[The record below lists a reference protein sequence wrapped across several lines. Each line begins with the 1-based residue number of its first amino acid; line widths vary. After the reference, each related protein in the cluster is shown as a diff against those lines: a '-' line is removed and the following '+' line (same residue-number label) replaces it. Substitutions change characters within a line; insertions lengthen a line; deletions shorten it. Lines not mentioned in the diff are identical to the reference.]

1 LARSKVSPRHATALP
16 YLSWEEL
23 EEELLS
29 MAATPAKEAMVTYL
43 VEGLRQSSPCLTASG
58 MLRELAII
66 IVALIDPG
74 WKPVREGPVT

>member
-29 MAATPAKEAMVTYL
+29 MAATPAKEAMVTHL
-43 VEGLRQSSPCLTASG
+43 VEGLRQSSPFLTEG
-58 MLRELAII
+58 GLLRELAII
-66 IVALIDPG
+66 IVALIEPG
-74 WKPVREGPVT
+74 SKTLREAPVT